1 MGNSI
6 ARRNTMSSDKP
17 ENKNST
23 EKQASAVKKKT
34 ASKKTTD
41 NSTQAI
47 LALKEGLISL
57 QKQNDA
63 RMSEQENKLAE
74 LYKGLE
80 SAFIKIHQ
88 DTDERK
94 IKSSSSFDQL
104 SDTIIRSSDEM
115 RKEYE
120 EMERLQEKRLK
131 AENQQYTHSIT
142 RTKIIAIP
150 AIVLAFAGFI
160 HMFYTVNVM
169 EKAMSQMSK
178 DMTYMRKDM
187 SSLTHNISGMRQDMN
202 VMTHNVAP
210 AMNGMR
216 RMMPWSP

>member
-1 MGNSI
+1 
-6 ARRNTMSSDKP
+6 MSSDTP
-17 ENKNST
+17 ENKNSP
-23 EKQASAVKKKT
+23 EKQAPAVKKKT
-34 ASKKTTD
+34 ASKKASTD
-41 NSTQAI
+41 SSTQAI

-74 LYKGLE
+74 LYQGLE
-80 SAFIKIHQ
+80 STFKRIHQ
-88 DTDERK
+88 DTNERK
-94 IKSSSSFDQL
+94 TNNSSSFDSL
-104 SDTIIRSSDEM
+104 SDTIIRSSEEM

-131 AENQQYTHSIT
+131 AENQQYSHSIT

-202 VMTHNVAP
+202 VLTHNVAP